1 MVTSYEIFT
10 RLLCVGICIAGMSV
24 ARLANAADVIVGFEL
39 FSPPFIVPVGD
50 DQSSYTGIE
59 IETVRHA
66 LQASG
71 HELVVQIAPLKRR
84 IRQLSVGTL
93 DGLSSVQLD
102 QVPDLHYTEEY
113 VGYQNFAIGRNSGL
127 IAPTFTDQDETAHSE
142 RGEVMAQIGAAEFP
156 KALAAGSVDR
166 RHAVLAQERGLS
178 LARRWMGR

>member
-71 HELVVQIAPLKRR
+71 HELVVKIAPLRRR
-84 IRQLSVGTL
+84 IHQLSLGTL
-93 DGLSSVQLD
+93 D
-102 QVPDLHYTEEY
+102 
-113 VGYQNFAIGRNSGL
+113 
-127 IAPTFTDQDETAHSE
+127 
-142 RGEVMAQIGAAEFP
+142 
-156 KALAAGSVDR
+156 
-166 RHAVLAQERGLS
+166 
-178 LARRWMGR
+178 